1 MMERLKHVR
10 KALKMNQTDFAARLG
25 MTQGGYARIEL
36 GKRQLTDRTILQ
48 ICKEYHVS
56 EEWLRTGNGDMF
68 LETKCDFLNKL
79 SKTMHLTPD
88 MKDTLDQF
96 LTLPDDDRK
105 SILHAVQALVGEA
118 RETIDEARQRE
129 RAEAHR
135 KLDEALDAREKQN
148 QSLKTEY
155 IVDLSPEKKDA

>member
-1 MMERLKHVR
+1 MMERLKQVR
-10 KALKMNQTDFAARLG
+10 KALKMKQTDFAARLG
-25 MTQGGYARIEL
+25 MTQGGYASVEL

-56 EEWLRTGNGDMF
+56 EEWLRTGNGEMF
-68 LETKCDFLNKL
+68 LESKKDFLDKIGEKMN
-79 SKTMHLTPD
+79 LTPD

-96 LTLPDDDRK
+96 LTLPDEERK
-105 SILHAVQALVGEA
+105 SILHAVQALVDKA
-118 RETIDEARQRE
+118 RETIDETRQRE